1 MKNKKFPLA
10 NIIIIAAVIGITIL
24 TILEYLSIIGW
35 VFLSSY
41 AVFPYLVSKIAKKKN
56 RNVFGWTIIA
66 ILTYP
71 LIVWII
77 INVASTNNVEK
88 KIRKRKKRSKNK

>member
-10 NIIIIAAVIGITIL
+10 NIIIIAAVVGITIL
-24 TILEYLSIIGW
+24 TIFEYLSIIGW

-77 INVASTNNVEK
+77 INVAYSNNEEK

>member
-77 INVASTNNVEK
+77 INVASTNNEEK